1 SHHSLVQSTPPTSTE
16 VIPLLQIAPSKTDTE
31 RLLVVSPE
39 LADVLA
45 AVIHRIRQPSGAV
58 ACVASYD
65 PHERIWNPAMPLLFQ
80 PQLGME
86 TRAIPSCTIR
96 DWICE
101 SMPDTSPAD
110 TGQADRPLAT
120 RQQRRL
126 DRIRRHLQPPPTTHR
141 PAHQTRSHGSP
152 LRGIRTAAISDSPRN
167 GLPRGSHQRPSRVH
181 RPTTSPT
188 TQR

>member
-1 SHHSLVQSTPPTSTE
+1 MGLSHTKAGGTSPE
-16 VIPLLQIAPSKTDTE
+16 NMN
-31 RLLVVSPE
+31 LLVNEPTRRPGQPLCQDPWGWGRFLV
-39 LADVLA
+39 
-45 AVIHRIRQPSGAV
+45 HRRGPCAG
-58 ACVASYD
+58 CCRRR
-65 PHERIWNPAMPLLFQ
+65 PRTGPGPERIWNPAMPLLFQ
-80 PQLGME
+80 RQVGMDN
-86 TRAIPSCTIR
+86 RAIPSCTIR

-126 DRIRRHLQPPPTTHR
+126 DRIRRHLQPPPTIHR

-152 LRGIRTAAISDSPRN
+152 LRGIRTVAISDSASS
-167 GLPRGSHQRPSRVH
+167 GLSRGSHQRPSRVH